1 MNTRIYADHA
11 ATTPLLPEA
20 LDAML
25 PWLKERFGNPSSLH
39 SFGREAHKAVEQA
52 RATIA
57 ECISAKPEE
66 IFFTSGGTESDNWAL
81 KGVMREVRDLG
92 RNRLAVSAIEHHA
105 VLNAAHEL
113 AQEGFVVD
121 TIDVRTDGWVKA
133 KSLSDALHPETGLV
147 SIQLANNEIGTIQRI
162 ADFARITHRS
172 HAFFHTDAVQAVGHI
187 CVDVRKLGVDL
198 LSASAHKFNG
208 PKGVGFLYMKKGTH
222 IRSVQQG
229 GMQELGMRAGT
240 ENVAGVVGMA
250 MALKHNVENLAA
262 NETHVRQLAHK
273 LRDGIRSI
281 CPQSVFHGHHRDH
294 LPGIVSV
301 AILGHPAEGMLH
313 ILDMKGIAVSVG
325 AACNSKVTTIS
336 HVLKA
341 IGLSDEVAASTIRIS
356 LGPENTDDD
365 VERILSVLKM
375 FVKTSD

>member
-1 MNTRIYADHA
+1 M
-11 ATTPLLPEA
+11 PEA

-25 PWLKERFGNPSSLH
+25 PWLKEGFGNPSSLH
-39 SFGREAHKAVEQA
+39 SFGREAHKAVEEA

-57 ECISAKPEE
+57 ECIGAKPEE

-105 VLNAAHEL
+105 VLNAAQEL
-113 AQEGFVVD
+113 AHEGFIVD
-121 TIDVRTDGWVKA
+121 TIDVRTDGWAKA
-133 KSLSDALHPETGLV
+133 QSLSDALHPETGLV

-187 CVDVRKLGVDL
+187 HVDVRILGVDL

-222 IRSVQQG
+222 IRAVQQG

-240 ENVAGVVGMA
+240 ENVAGIVGMA
-250 MALKHNVENLAA
+250 TALKRNVENLEA
-262 NETHVRQLAHK
+262 NENHVRQLAEQ
-273 LRDGIRSI
+273 RREGIRLL
-281 CPQSVFHGHHRDH
+281 CPQAVFHGHLRDH

-301 AILGHPAEGMLH
+301 AIPGHPAEGMLH
-313 ILDMKGIAVSVG
+313 ILDMKGIAVSAG
-325 AACNSKVTTIS
+325 AACNSKVTKVS

-341 IGLSDEVAASTIRIS
+341 IGLSDELASCTLRIS
-356 LGPENTDDD
+356 FGPDNSAKNVETILNAFRIIKRTDW
-365 VERILSVLKM
+365 S
-375 FVKTSD
+375 S